1 MKTVRGGR
9 FDQRFETKFEEGT
22 FEKGGLQFCS
32 FEGLKDGIS
41 VSSHSGNLCF
51 YPTQVATSPLIYHH
65 SIQYQVMSQAKELKS
80 SLTNNTQNLYC

>member
-1 MKTVRGGR
+1 MIKDLKQSLKKVPLKKE
-9 FDQRFETKFEEGT
+9 D
-22 FEKGGLQFCS
+22 CS